1 MQCNISRYISA
12 LMLVIFILVVMCYA
26 SIYQLRTSSLTV
38 WKFDAVFTFFCLYMF
53 MFSKTQ
59 RLNRLKYHLYLAL
72 TVLHLAETCV

>member
-38 WKFDAVFTFFCLYMF
+38 WKFDAVFTFFLFVYVYVF
-53 MFSKTQ
+53 KNTTLEPFEISSVPSP
-59 RLNRLKYHLYLAL
+59 NSVAL
-72 TVLHLAETCV
+72 S